1 MQSVLN
7 FLRRD
12 HKLLRRGHIVI
23 YVEIKVHVI
32 LRNTLRNVISQSA
45 FRRVPFRDQGCHF
58 VGCISQRAPTKK
70 TCVSLRKKSFTQR
83 TGCLRK
89 NINTLRK
96 LSMSKYDSLR
106 NDLYEMISTK
116 KRLRRGRFLV
126 SLFRRLLVFFSQ
138 GVRRKEQAAF
148 RRVSKSLR
156 RRVFTTAYEMR
167 PYKKTLLMQ
176 ISIIEN
182 LLHIYPH

>member
-45 FRRVPFRDQGCHF
+45 FRRVPFHDQGCHF
-58 VGCISQRAPTKK
+58 VGCISQRVPTKK

-116 KRLRRGRFLV
+116 KKITQRSIFSV
-126 SLFRRLLVFFSQ
+126 SIS
-138 GVRRKEQAAF
+138 QAASF
-148 RRVSKSLR
+148 FFVGGPKKGIGCISQSVKKFTQTCFYDSLR
-156 RRVFTTAYEMR
+156 NE
-167 PYKKTLLMQ
+167 TL
-176 ISIIEN
+176 
-182 LLHIYPH
+182 